1 MSTLI
6 ALSKAFQQRTKQ
18 EQKEVGNED
27 QLKPNL
33 ITFSGLFVSMW
44 PVTEKLWSFTM
55 VALFITDN
63 EPKTIRQ
70 ISRLNNQKFTCL
82 CCTLENLHRLSQGPD
97 PLIAW

>member
-6 ALSKAFQQRTKQ
+6 ALSKAFKQRTKQ

-55 VALFITDN
+55 VALFNTDN
-63 EPKTIRQ
+63 EPKTNIT
-70 ISRLNNQKFTCL
+70 SK
-82 CCTLENLHRLSQGPD
+82 
-97 PLIAW
+97 